1 MPLLFSRKDRWYN
14 MLNVLFVASEAY
26 PFAKTGGMGD
36 VIGAL
41 PRAFTKDVDARVI
54 MPLYGTIPKK
64 LRETFKD
71 LGHFYVQMDEK
82 FDYCGILTCQYEGV
96 IFYFIDNE
104 DFFKRPALYGYF
116 DDAERFIFFS
126 RAVLDAIPYLDFTPD
141 ILHCNDWQTA
151 AVPYLLTHQY
161 RMKFP
166 DTKSVFT
173 VHNMKYQGIYGF
185 DDIKHFLHLGFMPSD
200 LEYYGRLNLM
210 KGALYSA
217 NLVTTVSP
225 TYAEELKD
233 PYYGEGLEGVIRKI
247 SDHEVGI
254 INGIDES
261 CYDPKT
267 DSALV
272 VPFAP
277 PDNKKT
283 ENKKALQEHLNL
295 PVRDDVPMVAMIT
308 RLVEQKGLDLV
319 ANVIHEILQMDL
331 QLVILGT
338 GDLLYED
345 LLQSIAYNYP
355 DKMVTIIDFN
365 DILSRRIYAAS
376 DFLLMP
382 SKFEPCGLSQMIAM
396 RYGTIPIVRITG
408 GLKDTVSCFDPKT
421 KKGNGFCFATYN
433 AHDMLF
439 TIQQAVALYTET
451 PAIFKELVENAFS
464 THFDWKFSADTY
476 LTQYMKLLA
485 E

>member
-1 MPLLFSRKDRWYN
+1 

-36 VIGAL
+36 VVGAL

-54 MPLYGTIPKK
+54 MPLYSTIPKK
-64 LRETFKD
+64 LRETFKS
-71 LGHFYVQMDEK
+71 LGHLYVQMNDK
-82 FDYCGILTCQYEGV
+82 FDYCGIFTCDYEGV

-104 DFFKRPALYGYF
+104 AFFNRPALYGYF
-116 DDAERFIFFS
+116 DDGERFIFFC

-141 ILHCNDWQTA
+141 ILHCHDWQTA

-161 RMKFP
+161 HMIFP
-166 DTKSVFT
+166 DMKSVFT
-173 VHNMKYQGIYGF
+173 VHNMKYQGVYDF
-185 DDIKHFLHLGFMPSD
+185 DHINGYLHLGFLPSD
-200 LEYYGRLNLM
+200 LEFYGRINLL

-217 NLVTTVSP
+217 DLVTTVSP

-233 PYYGEGLEGVIRKI
+233 PYFGEGLEGVIREI
-247 SDHEVGI
+247 SDREVGI

-261 CYDPKT
+261 CYDPRT
-267 DSALV
+267 DSALT
-272 VPFAP
+272 VPFANP
-277 PDNKKT
+277 EKKKV

-295 PVRDDVPMVAMIT
+295 PIREDVPMISMIT

-338 GDLLYED
+338 GDSVYED
-345 LLQSIAYNYP
+345 LLQSVAYNYP
-355 DKMVTIIDFN
+355 DKMSAIIGFDEP
-365 DILSRRIYAAS
+365 LSRRIYAAS
-376 DFLLMP
+376 DFFLMP

-396 RYGTIPIVRITG
+396 RYGAIPIVRETG
-408 GLKDTVSCFDPKT
+408 GLKDTITCFDPKT
-421 KKGNGFCFATYN
+421 KQGNGFCFATYN

-439 TIQQAVALYTET
+439 TIQQAVSLYTET
-451 PAIFKELVENAFS
+451 PELFQDLVNEAFN
-464 THFDWKFSADTY
+464 THSDWKLSANTY
-476 LTQYMKLLA
+476 LAQYKKLMG

>member
-1 MPLLFSRKDRWYN
+1 

-26 PFAKTGGMGD
+26 PFAKTGGLGE

-41 PRAFTKDVDARVI
+41 PRFFSKNVDARVI
-54 MPLYGTIPKK
+54 LPLYSTIPKE
-64 LRETFKD
+64 LSHTFKH
-71 LGHFYVQMDEK
+71 LGHFYVQMGDK
-82 FDYCGILTCQYEGV
+82 FDYCGILICKYEGV

-104 DFFKRPALYGYF
+104 AFFKRPALYGYF
-116 DDAERFIFFS
+116 DDGERFIFFC
-126 RAVLDAIPYLDFTPD
+126 RAVLDVIPYLDFTPD
-141 ILHCNDWQTA
+141 ILHCHDWQTA

-161 RMKFP
+161 RQLLP

-173 VHNMKYQGIYGF
+173 VHNMKYQGVYDF
-185 DDIKHFLHLGFMPSD
+185 DDIKGYLHLGFLPSD
-200 LEYYGRLNLM
+200 LEYFGRINLM

-217 NLVTTVSP
+217 DLVTTVSP

-233 PYYGEGLEGVIRKI
+233 PYYGEGLEGVIREI
-247 SDHEVGI
+247 SGREVGI

-267 DSALV
+267 DSALI
-272 VPFAP
+272 VPFAN
-277 PDNKKT
+277 PDKKKV
-283 ENKKALQEHLNL
+283 ENKKALQEYLNL
-295 PVRDDVPMVAMIT
+295 PIRGDVPMISMIT

-338 GDLLYED
+338 GDSVYED
-345 LLQSIAYNYP
+345 LLQNVAYNYP

-365 DILSRRIYAAS
+365 ENLSRRIYAAS
-376 DFLLMP
+376 DFFLMP

-396 RYGTIPIVRITG
+396 RYGTIPIVRETG
-408 GLKDTVSCFDPKT
+408 GLKDTVICFNPKT

-451 PAIFKELVENAFS
+451 PTLFKVLVNEAFNA
-464 THFDWKFSADTY
+464 HFDWKLSADSY
-476 LTQYMKLLA
+476 LAQYKKLMG